1 MSRLNLQLSF
11 VLEID
16 KLKTVLRQSILADA
30 SRRENSAEHSW
41 HLGVMVL
48 LLGEY
53 APQPVD
59 LFRAMKM
66 ALAHDLI
73 EVYAGDTPAFDAAAN
88 ELKAEREDEAAS
100 RLFALLPEGQGE
112 ELRGLWDEFEAAAT
126 NESKFVNALDRL
138 QPLLLNTRTN
148 GGTWRIHRVDRAQV
162 YRRMEPIRIGA
173 PQLWPT
179 VTGVIEDACQR
190 GWILP

>member
-16 KLKTVLRQSILADA
+16 KLKTVLRQNIVTDA

-48 LLGEY
+48 LLAEY

-73 EVYAGDTPAFDAAAN
+73 EVYAGDTPAYDAAAN
-88 ELKAEREDEAAS
+88 ELKTQREDEAAT
-100 RLFALLPEGQGE
+100 RLFALVPEDQGE
-112 ELRGLWDEFEAAAT
+112 ELRGLWDEFEAAAS

-138 QPLLLNTRTN
+138 QPLLLNTRTK
-148 GGTWRIHRVDRAQV
+148 GGTWRTHNVDRAQV
-162 YRRMEPIRIGA
+162 YRRMEPIQRGA

-179 VTGVIEDACQR
+179 VSGIIEDACQR